1 MSVFNVIATNRSV
14 ISDRTELIVGQLY
27 ADTIEEVIEIAEA
40 YEFVGE
46 VLGVALAGEPGRS
59 SFYTVFPVVTQ
70 EVAGPPIT
78 KRVASTQ
85 PQTWPLV

>member
-27 ADTIEEVIEIAEA
+27 ADSIEEVIEIAEG
-40 YEFVGE
+40 YPFVDQ
-46 VLGVALAGEPGRS
+46 VLAVAMSSDPGKS